1 MSDSD
6 SDDDEHNK
14 RKVCEVGIKTGYESE
29 QDIADNGRKPIGA
42 TGLASKKLSTMEWFF
57 SSMENGKKQ
66 VVPCP
71 YVSNDPV
78 QLRMTRPVKMEDDEG
93 NLLIRSIHEKDNPDE
108 PDDMVIGTWTS
119 AVTGMVINIYQFE
132 WRLLGTDFTIA
143 IYGKR
148 RTGKTHIIKAMC
160 FQMRRY
166 YPLVIVFTKTKFNGD
181 LLKLFPDACIFNDLD
196 EGLLER
202 IMDAQKDRV
211 QEAKKAPEPWVNCRM
226 LLVLDDVLSDKKS
239 PRYNEMLRKL
249 FFEGRHFMI
258 SMIITSQ
265 DSKGL
270 PPALKQNTDLTFVLP
285 MRARRDRETL
295 CDNTFPFLWNDKDA
309 REFLDKTM
317 QIKHNFLAVLNCSGA
332 KPADEQVY
340 MGIITPEHFIP
351 RYIMGSY
358 PCWKDNLEQLEKLE
372 FEYLGQDP
380 RLETWGLETHLPVG
394 EKKKHRVDGMRQRPP
409 DDEGDVPKSKRA
421 KILPPEQ
428 QMAIKSFY

>member
-14 RKVCEVGIKTGYESE
+14 RKVCEVGIRTGYESE

-42 TGLASKKLSTMEWFF
+42 TGLANKKLSTMEWFF
-57 SSMENGKKQ
+57 SSMKNGKKQ

-239 PRYNEMLRKL
+239 LRYNEM
-249 FFEGRHFMI
+249 
-258 SMIITSQ
+258 T
-265 DSKGL
+265 
-270 PPALKQNTDLTFVLP
+270 TFK
-285 MRARRDRETL
+285 E
-295 CDNTFPFLWNDKDA
+295 
-309 REFLDKTM
+309 
-317 QIKHNFLAVLNCSGA
+317 
-332 KPADEQVY
+332 
-340 MGIITPEHFIP
+340 
-351 RYIMGSY
+351 
-358 PCWKDNLEQLEKLE
+358 
-372 FEYLGQDP
+372 
-380 RLETWGLETHLPVG
+380 
-394 EKKKHRVDGMRQRPP
+394 
-409 DDEGDVPKSKRA
+409 
-421 KILPPEQ
+421 
-428 QMAIKSFY
+428 